1 MLTLKAPIQLH
12 IAQNLTG
19 NAEAFGER
27 IRGNYGLLGAHF
39 AAKDLLF
46 LMTAPPELPEDL
58 GGMTTLVNQQST
70 VDVRSVTMEVV
81 NNVVNRILLD
91 GTEQFTYQDQV
102 YITTVLNR
110 LGITN
115 VAQFM
120 EQVRQLR
127 VENESTVHMTRLYRE
142 ELERILQRQMAGESA
157 PVLPLPAAKGEETP
171 ALARDPRVTLCMEIL
186 NRLETTNL
194 YETVHAFQRS
204 WTGGANLIR
213 NQELKLSEQLRFSNA
228 VSLAEIKQQIYQQ
241 PNLHLLH
248 HLNAYETGN
257 LLEVPKD
264 EEEVLSQAA
273 AAALMTAVDN
283 TVVEVL
289 NRPSFRQEQWVQVKN
304 ALWQVAENTLS
315 RFETYHSQ
323 PQPSADL
330 SVRAD
335 MAWNNY
341 VQELKEYQTLYRQ
354 MYPKAADRLA
364 PPLDRGEGGR
374 TFLTHL
380 AKLEST
386 EETLLDRSTVLRET
400 ETEKHFTEDVLR
412 ENRQQI
418 LRELTGPAAAQPFG
432 QDTALDA
439 EALQLTYRS
448 ETREGDQLQYQENT
462 EIIHTHGQPP
472 AAAERAEAPERR
484 IAEGEKPADRE
495 TLLRQER
502 ELASE
507 RLREIIQRQLQQ
519 QGNAPSAPLQ
529 GGVPMIPDLRRE
541 EPGDEEAGIV
551 EKSFTERT
559 EQEKHFTEDVLR
571 ENRQQILRE
580 LTGPAAQSFGG
591 DTEPDTEALQLTYR
605 SETREG
611 DQVQYQEN
619 TEILHANGQQPP
631 MAAEGAEAPAGRMAE
646 GEKPA
651 DRETLLRQERE
662 RQLASERLREIIQR
676 QLQQGSA
683 PPVQMQGVVPMIPAL
698 RREEPGE
705 EEAGTVEKSFLERTE
720 REKRFIFEHSR
731 ESQQRTIQE
740 LLRTAGA
747 MPGGT
752 VVPPGDSWNVTH
764 WNQTREGDL
773 IHRWENGEH
782 LTVEEQT
789 AIRELVSVRE
799 LRRMWPPKPSAQT
812 ITLHR
817 EHAYREREQVVRES
831 REKAVP
837 LPVVREKVETAMPW
851 LELRQRVEPQTVP
864 PVQPVPLTPREAEEQ
879 APEVL
884 LEEMTR
890 IDQHN
895 RTVLQAVQAESR
907 RKEMQIPT
915 GPDIQRTMRDALRAL
930 NEPESVLREVY
941 AQREEPVATE
951 HPELTPREEAL
962 LRQAEPKERAVYE
975 AVLAYQKD
983 PEGALA
989 KGLLK
994 PGNLGV
1000 LHAELQKAAR
1010 EEAPLELEHPGEEA
1024 QRQREWLRE
1033 QSETVLERFHNL
1045 PVKPRSIVEETAPP
1059 PAVKIV
1065 HKQAAPDVTEELLE
1079 QLEEQR
1085 TRSTV
1090 HTDTHEEVTRRQSH
1104 QVDVN
1109 QMERKVVAQTTEDI
1123 TELVNRTLA
1132 RQMRTISDQ
1141 VYRQMEKRLQAER
1154 SRRGR
1159 L

>member
-58 GGMTTLVNQQST
+58 SGMTTLVNQQNT

-127 VENESTVHMTRLYRE
+127 VENESTVHMTKLYRE
-142 ELERILQRQMAGESA
+142 ELERILQRQAAGEAA
-157 PVLPLPAAKGEETP
+157 PALPLPTAKEEETP
-171 ALARDPRVTLCMEIL
+171 APVRDPRVTLCMEIL

-204 WTGGANLIR
+204 WTGGANTIR
-213 NQELKLSEQLRFSNA
+213 NQEMKLSEQLRFSNA

-257 LLEVPKD
+257 LLEAPKD

-289 NRPSFRQEQWVQVKN
+289 NRPSFRLEQWVQVKN

-330 SVRAD
+330 SVRTD

-364 PPLDRGEGGR
+364 PPLSHREGGR

-380 AKLEST
+380 TKSDST
-386 EETLLDRSTVLRET
+386 EETLLERSAVLRET
-400 ETEKHFTEDVLR
+400 DTEKHFTESVLQ

-418 LRELTGPAAAQPFG
+418 LRELTEPGARSFGRDTGP
-432 QDTALDA
+432 DA
-439 EALQLTYRS
+439 EALHFTYRS
-448 ETREGDQLQYQENT
+448 ENREGDQVQYQENT
-462 EIIHTHGQPP
+462 EIIHAHGQPP
-472 AAAERAEAPERR
+472 VAAEGAEALEGR

-495 TLLRQER
+495 TLLRQEQER
-502 ELASE
+502 QLASE
-507 RLREIIQRQLQQ
+507 RLREVIQRQLQQ
-519 QGNAPSAPLQ
+519 QGNAPAAPLQ
-529 GGVPMIPDLRRE
+529 G
-541 EPGDEEAGIV
+541 A
-551 EKSFTERT
+551 
-559 EQEKHFTEDVLR
+559 
-571 ENRQQILRE
+571 
-580 LTGPAAQSFGG
+580 
-591 DTEPDTEALQLTYR
+591 
-605 SETREG
+605 
-611 DQVQYQEN
+611 
-619 TEILHANGQQPP
+619 
-631 MAAEGAEAPAGRMAE
+631 
-646 GEKPA
+646 
-651 DRETLLRQERE
+651 
-662 RQLASERLREIIQR
+662 
-676 QLQQGSA
+676 
-683 PPVQMQGVVPMIPAL
+683 VPMIPAL

-705 EEAGTVEKSFLERTE
+705 EEAGILEKSFIQKTE
-720 REKRFIFEHSR
+720 KEKNFTHEHSR

-747 MPGGT
+747 IPEGMA
-752 VVPPGDSWNVTH
+752 VPPGDNWNVTH

-773 IHRWENGEH
+773 IHRWENRER

-789 AIRELVSVRE
+789 AIRELIAAPE
-799 LRRMWPPKPSAQT
+799 LQRLWPPKPSTQT
-812 ITLHR
+812 IRLHR
-817 EHAYREREQVVRES
+817 EHEYREREQVVRES
-831 REKAVP
+831 WETAEP
-837 LPVVREKVETAMPW
+837 LPPVRERVETARPW
-851 LELRQRVEPQTVP
+851 LELRQRTEPQPVP

-895 RTVLQAVQAESR
+895 RTVLQAVQAESQ
-907 RKEMQIPT
+907 RKETRIPA

-941 AQREEPVATE
+941 AQREEPAAMT
-951 HPELTPREEAL
+951 HPELTPREEVL
-962 LRQAEPKERAVYE
+962 LQQAKPENRAVYE

-994 PGNLGV
+994 PTNLGAF
-1000 LHAELQKAAR
+1000 HAELQKAAR

-1024 QRQREWLRE
+1024 QRQRELLRE
-1033 QSETVLERFHNL
+1033 QSEAVLERFHNL
-1045 PVKPRSIVEETAPP
+1045 PVKPRSVVEENVTPP

-1065 HKQAAPDVTEELLE
+1065 HKQAASDVTEELLE

>member
-12 IAQNLTG
+12 IAQTLTG

-58 GGMTTLVNQQST
+58 GGMTTLVNQQNS

-127 VENESTVHMTRLYRE
+127 IENESTVHMTKLYRE
-142 ELERILQRQMAGESA
+142 ELEHILQRQMAGESA
-157 PVLPLPAAKGEETP
+157 PVLPLPAAKEEETP
-171 ALARDPRVTLCMEIL
+171 APVRDPRVTLCMEIL
-186 NRLETTNL
+186 NRLETANL

-204 WTGGANLIR
+204 WTGGTNMIR

-228 VSLAEIKQQIYQQ
+228 VSLAEIKQQVYQQ

-257 LLEVPKD
+257 LLEAPKD
-264 EEEVLSQAA
+264 EEEVISQAA

-289 NRPSFRQEQWVQVKN
+289 NRPSFHQEQWIQVKN

-330 SVRAD
+330 PERTEMV
-335 MAWNNY
+335 WNNY
-341 VQELKEYQTLYRQ
+341 VQELREYQTLYRQ
-354 MYPKAADRLA
+354 IYPEAADRLA
-364 PPLDRGEGGR
+364 PPLGRREGGG

-380 AKLEST
+380 TKSEST
-386 EETLLDRSTVLRET
+386 EETLSERSTVYRDT
-400 ETEKHFTEDVLR
+400 DTEKHFTEIVLQENHQKQVLR
-412 ENRQQI
+412 ELTEPGTQFFGRDTGPDAEALQFTYRSENREGDQVQYQENTEIIHNHGQPPAASERAEALEGRIAEGEKSADRETLLRQERELASERLREVIQRQLQQGNAPSASLQGAVSMIPDLRREEPGEEEFGIVEKSFTERTEQEKHFTDSALRESQRQI
-418 LRELTGPAAAQPFG
+418 LRELTGSEVQLFG
-432 QDTALDA
+432 RDTAPDA

-448 ETREGDQLQYQENT
+448 ENREGDQVQYQEST

-472 AAAERAEAPERR
+472 PTLERAEAAEGKTV
-484 IAEGEKPADRE
+484 EGEKTADRE

-519 QGNAPSAPLQ
+519 QGNAPFTPLQ
-529 GGVPMIPDLRRE
+529 GAVPMMPALRRE
-541 EPGDEEAGIV
+541 ELGEEETGIV
-551 EKSFTERT
+551 VQSFAERT
-559 EQEKHFTEDVLR
+559 EQEKLF
-571 ENRQQILRE
+571 
-580 LTGPAAQSFGG
+580 
-591 DTEPDTEALQLTYR
+591 
-605 SETREG
+605 
-611 DQVQYQEN
+611 QY
-619 TEILHANGQQPP
+619 
-631 MAAEGAEAPAGRMAE
+631 
-646 GEKPA
+646 
-651 DRETLLRQERE
+651 ER
-662 RQLASERLREIIQR
+662 
-676 QLQQGSA
+676 
-683 PPVQMQGVVPMIPAL
+683 
-698 RREEPGE
+698 
-705 EEAGTVEKSFLERTE
+705 
-720 REKRFIFEHSR
+720 SR
-731 ESQQRTIQE
+731 ESRQRTILE

-747 MPGGT
+747 IPEGAS
-752 VVPPGDSWNVTH
+752 VLPGDRWNVSH
-764 WNQTREGDL
+764 WNQIREGDL
-773 IHRWENGEH
+773 IHRQESGER
-782 LTVEEQT
+782 LTVEEKST
-789 AIRELVSVRE
+789 IRELAGISE
-799 LRRMWPPKPSAQT
+799 LRQMWPPKPSAQT

-817 EHAYREREQVVRES
+817 EHEYREREQLVRES
-831 REKAVP
+831 RDTAEP
-837 LPVVREKVETAMPW
+837 LPPIVGKAETAMPR
-851 LELRQRVEPQTVP
+851 LELRQRVEFQPVPTVP
-864 PVQPVPLTPREAEEQ
+864 PVPLTPREAEEQ

-895 RTVLQAVQAESR
+895 RTILQAVQAESR
-907 RKEMQIPT
+907 RKETPIPT

-941 AQREEPVATE
+941 AQREEPAATI

-962 LRQAEPKERAVYE
+962 LRQVKPEDRVVYE

-994 PGNLGV
+994 PGNLGA
-1000 LHAELQKAAR
+1000 LHAELQKAVR

-1024 QRQREWLRE
+1024 QRQREWLQE
-1033 QSETVLERFHNL
+1033 QSETVLERFHHL
-1045 PVKPRSIVEETAPP
+1045 PVKSRSVVEEKAPP

-1090 HTDTHEEVTRRQSH
+1090 HTDTHEEVTHRQSH

>member
-58 GGMTTLVNQQST
+58 GGMTTLVNQQNT

-127 VENESTVHMTRLYRE
+127 VENESTVHMTKLYRE
-142 ELERILQRQMAGESA
+142 ELERILQRQATGEKA
-157 PVLPLPAAKGEETP
+157 PALPLPVSREEETVP
-171 ALARDPRVTLCMEIL
+171 QRVDPRVTLCMEIL
-186 NRLETTNL
+186 NRLDTTNL

-204 WTGGANLIR
+204 WAGGVNMIR

-257 LLEVPKD
+257 LLEAPKD

-283 TVVEVL
+283 TVVEIL
-289 NRPSFRQEQWVQVKN
+289 NRPSFRQEQWIQVQS

-315 RFETYHSQ
+315 RFEVYHSQ
-323 PQPSADL
+323 PQPSVDL
-330 SVRAD
+330 SVRTD

-354 MYPKAADRLA
+354 MYPKAAA
-364 PPLDRGEGGR
+364 GSIPLPERRESGQ
-374 TFLTHL
+374 TILTHL
-380 AKLEST
+380 AKEGGT
-386 EETLLDRSTVLRET
+386 EETLLERSDVVRET
-400 ETEKHFTEDVLR
+400 NTEKHFTENTLR
-412 ENRQQI
+412 ESLRQT
-418 LRELTGPAAAQPFG
+418 LREMPESSVQPAGRGTVP
-432 QDTALDA
+432 DA
-439 EALQLTYRS
+439 EALHLTYRN
-448 ETREGDQLQYQENT
+448 EN
-462 EIIHTHGQPP
+462 
-472 AAAERAEAPERR
+472 
-484 IAEGEKPADRE
+484 
-495 TLLRQER
+495 
-502 ELASE
+502 
-507 RLREIIQRQLQQ
+507 
-519 QGNAPSAPLQ
+519 
-529 GGVPMIPDLRRE
+529 
-541 EPGDEEAGIV
+541 
-551 EKSFTERT
+551 
-559 EQEKHFTEDVLR
+559 
-571 ENRQQILRE
+571 
-580 LTGPAAQSFGG
+580 
-591 DTEPDTEALQLTYR
+591 
-605 SETREG
+605 REG

-619 TEILHANGQQPP
+619 MENVHMYGQPP
-631 MAAEGAEAPAGRMAE
+631 VEPKQTEAPAERSAE
-646 GEKPA
+646 SMEPV

-662 RQLASERLREIIQR
+662 RQLASERLREVIQR

-683 PPVQMQGVVPMIPAL
+683 PPAASRREVPMIPAL

-705 EEAGTVEKSFLERTE
+705 EEFGIPEKSFTERTE
-720 REKRFIFEHSR
+720 QEKHLTYEHSR
-731 ESQQRTIQE
+731 ENQQRTIQE

-747 MPGGT
+747 TPGGAA
-752 VVPPGDSWNVTH
+752 VPPGDSWNVTN
-764 WNQTREGDL
+764 WNQIREGDL
-773 IHRWENGEH
+773 IHRQENGER
-782 LTVEEQT
+782 LTVEEKST
-789 AIRELVSVRE
+789 IRELTGIPE
-799 LRRMWPPKPSAQT
+799 LRRMWPPKPSAQS
-812 ITLHR
+812 ITLRR
-817 EHAYREREQVVRES
+817 EHEYREREKVVRES
-831 REKAVP
+831 RETAVP
-837 LPVVREKVETAMPW
+837 LPPIRERVENAMPW
-851 LELRQRVEPQTVP
+851 LELRQRVEPQ
-864 PVQPVPLTPREAEEQ
+864 PVQSVPPVPLTPREAEEQ

-895 RTVLQAVQAESR
+895 RTVLQAVQKESQ
-907 RKEMQIPT
+907 RKEMRIPS

-930 NEPESVLREVY
+930 NEPESVLREIY
-941 AQREEPVATE
+941 AQREEPAATV

-962 LRQAEPKERAVYE
+962 LRQAEPENQAVYE

-994 PGNLGV
+994 PGNLGA

-1024 QRQREWLRE
+1024 QRQRELLRE
-1033 QSETVLERFHNL
+1033 QSEMVLERFHHL
-1045 PVKPRSIVEETAPP
+1045 PVKPRSVVEETTAPP

-1090 HTDTHEEVTRRQSH
+1090 RTDTHEEVTRRQSH

>member
-58 GGMTTLVNQQST
+58 GGMTTLVNQQNT

-91 GTEQFTYQDQV
+91 GSEQFTYQDQV

-127 VENESTVHMTRLYRE
+127 VENESTVHMTKLYRE
-142 ELERILQRQMAGESA
+142 ELAHILQRQMVGERA
-157 PVLPLPAAKGEETP
+157 PTLPLPAGKEAETSAP
-171 ALARDPRVTLCMEIL
+171 AQDPRVTLCMEIL
-186 NRLETTNL
+186 NRLDTTNL

-204 WTGGANLIR
+204 WRGGTNTIR

-248 HLNAYETGN
+248 HLNAYETGS
-257 LLEVPKD
+257 LLEAPKN

-273 AAALMTAVDN
+273 AAALMTVVDN

-289 NRPSFRQEQWVQVKN
+289 NRPSFRQEQWVQVQN

-323 PQPSADL
+323 PQPFVDL
-330 SVRAD
+330 PERTDV
-335 MAWNNY
+335 AWNNY

-354 MYPKAADRLA
+354 MYPKAVDRLV
-364 PPLDRGEGGR
+364 PPPDRGEDGR

-380 AKLEST
+380 TKSEST
-386 EETLLDRSTVLRET
+386 EETLSERSTVFRNT
-400 ETEKHFTEDVLR
+400 DMEKYFTESVLQ
-412 ENRQQI
+412 ENQQKQI
-418 LRELTGPAAAQPFG
+418 LRELTGSEAQLFG
-432 QDTALDA
+432 QDTGPDA
-439 EALQLTYRS
+439 ETLQLTYRS
-448 ETREGDQLQYQENT
+448 ENREGDQIHYQENT

-472 AAAERAEAPERR
+472 LAVERAETSEGR
-484 IAEGEKPADRE
+484 I
-495 TLLRQER
+495 
-502 ELASE
+502 
-507 RLREIIQRQLQQ
+507 
-519 QGNAPSAPLQ
+519 
-529 GGVPMIPDLRRE
+529 
-541 EPGDEEAGIV
+541 
-551 EKSFTERT
+551 
-559 EQEKHFTEDVLR
+559 
-571 ENRQQILRE
+571 
-580 LTGPAAQSFGG
+580 
-591 DTEPDTEALQLTYR
+591 
-605 SETREG
+605 
-611 DQVQYQEN
+611 
-619 TEILHANGQQPP
+619 
-631 MAAEGAEAPAGRMAE
+631 AE

-662 RQLASERLREIIQR
+662 RQLTNERLREVIQR

-683 PPVQMQGVVPMIPAL
+683 PSAPLQGAVPMIPAL
-698 RREEPGE
+698 RREGPGE
-705 EEAGTVEKSFLERTE
+705 EELGIGEKSFTERTE
-720 REKRFIFEHSR
+720 QEKHFTYEHSR
-731 ESQQRTIQE
+731 ENQQRTILE

-747 MPGGT
+747 IPGEK
-752 VVPPGDSWNVTH
+752 VVPPGNRWNITH
-764 WNQTREGDL
+764 WNQIREGDL
-773 IHRWENGEH
+773 IHRQESGEQ
-782 LTVEEQT
+782 LTVEEKST
-789 AIRELVSVRE
+789 IRELAGISD

-812 ITLHR
+812 IRLHR
-817 EHAYREREQVVRES
+817 EHTYREREQVVRES
-831 REKAVP
+831 RDTAESLP
-837 LPVVREKVETAMPW
+837 LVRESVERAMPR
-851 LELRQRVEPQTVP
+851 LELRQRVEFQPVP
-864 PVQPVPLTPREAEEQ
+864 TIPSVPLTPREAEEQ

-890 IDQHN
+890 IDQRN
-895 RTVLQAVQAESR
+895 RTLLQAVQAESR
-907 RKEMQIPT
+907 RKETPIPT

-941 AQREEPVATE
+941 TQREEPAATV

-962 LRQAEPKERAVYE
+962 LRQVEPEDRAVYE

-983 PEGALA
+983 PEGTLA

-994 PGNLGV
+994 PGNLGA
-1000 LHAELQKAAR
+1000 LHAELQKAVR

-1024 QRQREWLRE
+1024 QRQREWLQE
-1033 QSETVLERFHNL
+1033 QSETVLERFHHL
-1045 PVKPRSIVEETAPP
+1045 PVKPRSVVEEKAPP

-1079 QLEEQR
+1079 HLEEQR

-1090 HTDTHEEVTRRQSH
+1090 HTDSHEEVTRRQSH

>member
-58 GGMTTLVNQQST
+58 GGMTTLVNQQNT

-127 VENESTVHMTRLYRE
+127 VENESTVHMTKLYRE
-142 ELERILQRQMAGESA
+142 ELERILQRQAAGEDA
-157 PVLPLPAAKGEETP
+157 PALPLPAAKEEETP
-171 ALARDPRVTLCMEIL
+171 APAQDPRVTLCMEIL
-186 NRLETTNL
+186 NRLDTTNL

-204 WTGGANLIR
+204 WIGGTNIIR

-228 VSLAEIKQQIYQQ
+228 VSLAEIKQQVYQQ

-248 HLNAYETGN
+248 HLNAYETGD
-257 LLEVPKD
+257 LLEAPRD

-289 NRPSFRQEQWVQVKN
+289 NRPQFRQEQWVQVQN

-323 PQPSADL
+323 PQPSVDL
-330 SVRAD
+330 SVRTD

-354 MYPKAADRLA
+354 MYPKAADAQL
-364 PPLDRGEGGR
+364 PLPERREGGR

-380 AKLEST
+380 TKEGGT
-386 EETLLDRSTVLRET
+386 EETLLERSTVLHET
-400 ETEKHFTEDVLR
+400 DREKHSTENALR
-412 ENRQQI
+412 ESLRQTI
-418 LRELTGPAAAQPFG
+418 RELPESGVQPTGG
-432 QDTALDA
+432 DTAPGA
-439 EALQLTYRS
+439 EFLQLTYRN
-448 ETREGDQLQYQENT
+448 ENREGDQIQYQENT
-462 EIIHTHGQPP
+462 ENVYVPGKMTV
-472 AAAERAEAPERR
+472 E
-484 IAEGEKPADRE
+484 
-495 TLLRQER
+495 
-502 ELASE
+502 SE
-507 RLREIIQRQLQQ
+507 Q
-519 QGNAPSAPLQ
+519 
-529 GGVPMIPDLRRE
+529 
-541 EPGDEEAGIV
+541 
-551 EKSFTERT
+551 
-559 EQEKHFTEDVLR
+559 
-571 ENRQQILRE
+571 
-580 LTGPAAQSFGG
+580 
-591 DTEPDTEALQLTYR
+591 TEALTGR
-605 SETREG
+605 SVE
-611 DQVQYQEN
+611 
-619 TEILHANGQQPP
+619 
-631 MAAEGAEAPAGRMAE
+631 AAE
-646 GEKPA
+646 PA

-662 RQLASERLREIIQR
+662 RQLASERLREVTRQ
-676 QLQQGSA
+676 QLQKGGA
-683 PPVQMQGVVPMIPAL
+683 PSTAPGEAVPMIPAL
-698 RREEPGE
+698 YREEPDE
-705 EEAGTVEKSFLERTE
+705 KEAVIDKKLVSERTE
-720 REKRFIFEHSR
+720 QEKHFTYEHSR
-731 ESQQRTIQE
+731 ESQRQTIQE

-747 MPGGT
+747 IPGGT
-752 VVPPGDSWNVTH
+752 PVPPGEIWNLTQL
-764 WNQTREGDL
+764 NQIREGDL
-773 IHRWENGEH
+773 IHRQEAGEQ

-789 AIRELVSVRE
+789 AIRELIAAPE
-799 LRRMWPPKPSAQT
+799 LQRIWPPKPSAHT
-812 ITLHR
+812 VMLHR
-817 EHAYREREQVVRES
+817 EHAYREREQIVRES
-831 REKAVP
+831 RETAEP
-837 LPVVREKVETAMPW
+837 LPPARERAETAMPW
-851 LELRQRVEPQTVP
+851 LELRQRTETQPVP
-864 PVQPVPLTPREAEEQ
+864 PVQPLPLTPREAEEQ

-907 RKEMQIPT
+907 RKETRMPA
-915 GPDIQRTMRDALRAL
+915 GPDLQRTMRDALRAL
-930 NEPESVLREVY
+930 NEPESVLREIY
-941 AQREEPVATE
+941 AQREQPADTV

-962 LRQAEPKERAVYE
+962 LRQAEPENQAVYE

-994 PGNLGV
+994 PGNLGA
-1000 LHAELQKAAR
+1000 LHAELQKAVR
-1010 EEAPLELEHPGEEA
+1010 EETPLELEHPGEEA
-1024 QRQREWLRE
+1024 QRQRELLRE
-1033 QSETVLERFHNL
+1033 QSEAVLERFHHL
-1045 PVKPRSIVEETAPP
+1045 PVKPRSVVEENVTPP

-1090 HTDTHEEVTRRQSH
+1090 RTDTHEEVNRRESH

-1109 QMERKVVAQTTEDI
+1109 QVERKVVAQTAEDI

>member
-1 MLTLKAPIQLH
+1 MLTLKVPIQLH

-58 GGMTTLVNQQST
+58 GGMTTLVNQQNT

-127 VENESTVHMTRLYRE
+127 VENESTVHMTKLYRE
-142 ELERILQRQMAGESA
+142 ELERILQRQAAGEAA
-157 PVLPLPAAKGEETP
+157 PALPLPAAKEEEAP
-171 ALARDPRVTLCMEIL
+171 APARDPRVTLCMEIL
-186 NRLETTNL
+186 NRLDTTNL
-194 YETVHAFQRS
+194 YETVHAFQRNWS
-204 WTGGANLIR
+204 GGINTFR
-213 NQELKLSEQLRFSNA
+213 NQELKLSEQMRFSNA

-248 HLNAYETGN
+248 HLNAYEAGI
-257 LLEVPKD
+257 LLEAPRD
-264 EEEVLSQAA
+264 EEQVLSQAA
-273 AAALMTAVDN
+273 AAALVTAVDN

-289 NRPSFRQEQWVQVKN
+289 NRPQLRQEQWVQVTN

-323 PQPSADL
+323 PQPPADL
-330 SVRAD
+330 SVRTD
-335 MAWNNY
+335 VAWNNY

-364 PPLDRGEGGR
+364 PPLGHREDGR
-374 TFLTHL
+374 TVLTHL
-380 AKLEST
+380 IKEGGT
-386 EETLLDRSTVLRET
+386 EETLLKRSAVLRET
-400 ETEKHFTEDVLR
+400 DTEKYFTENTLR
-412 ENRQQI
+412 ENQRQVI
-418 LRELTGPAAAQPFG
+418 REL
-432 QDTALDA
+432 
-439 EALQLTYRS
+439 
-448 ETREGDQLQYQENT
+448 
-462 EIIHTHGQPP
+462 
-472 AAAERAEAPERR
+472 
-484 IAEGEKPADRE
+484 K
-495 TLLRQER
+495 
-502 ELASE
+502 
-507 RLREIIQRQLQQ
+507 
-519 QGNAPSAPLQ
+519 
-529 GGVPMIPDLRRE
+529 
-541 EPGDEEAGIV
+541 
-551 EKSFTERT
+551 
-559 EQEKHFTEDVLR
+559 
-571 ENRQQILRE
+571 
-580 LTGPAAQSFGG
+580 GPAAQLFGR
-591 DTEPDTEALQLTYR
+591 DTVPDTEELHLTYR
-605 SETREG
+605 NESREG

-619 TEILHANGQQPP
+619 TEIIHAHEQPP
-631 MAAEGAEAPAGRMAE
+631 VAAERAEAPEGRIAE

-662 RQLASERLREIIQR
+662 RQLASERLREVIQR
-676 QLQQGSA
+676 QMQQGSA
-683 PPVQMQGVVPMIPAL
+683 PSSAPGEAVPMIPAL

-705 EEAGTVEKSFLERTE
+705 EEAGAAEKFLS
-720 REKRFIFEHSR
+720 EKTGKEKHFTYEYSR
-731 ESQQRTIQE
+731 ESQRQIIQE

-747 MPGGT
+747 IPGGT
-752 VVPPGDSWNVTH
+752 AVPPGEIWNLTH
-764 WNQTREGDL
+764 LNQIREGDL
-773 IHRWENGEH
+773 IHRQENGER

-789 AIRELVSVRE
+789 AIKERIAAQELQR
-799 LRRMWPPKPSAQT
+799 LWPPKPST
-812 ITLHR
+812 HTVMLHR
-817 EHAYREREQVVRES
+817 EHTYREQEQMVRES
-831 REKAVP
+831 RETAEP
-837 LPVVREKVETAMPW
+837 LPPVRERVETGMPW
-851 LELRQRVEPQTVP
+851 LELRQRTETQPVA

-895 RTVLQAVQAESR
+895 RTILQAVQEESQ
-907 RKEMQIPT
+907 RKETQIFT

-941 AQREEPVATE
+941 AQREEPAAMA

-962 LRQAEPKERAVYE
+962 LRQAEPEDRALYE

-994 PGNLGV
+994 PGNLGA
-1000 LHAELQKAAR
+1000 LHAELKKAVR
-1010 EEAPLELEHPGEEA
+1010 EETPLELAHPGEED

-1033 QSETVLERFHNL
+1033 RSETVLERFHHL
-1045 PVKPRSIVEETAPP
+1045 PIQPRTILEPP
-1059 PAVKIV
+1059 GTPPQAVKIV

>member
-58 GGMTTLVNQQST
+58 GGMTTLVNQQNT

-127 VENESTVHMTRLYRE
+127 VENESTVHMTKLYRE
-142 ELERILQRQMAGESA
+142 ELERILQRQAAGENA
-157 PVLPLPAAKGEETP
+157 PVLPLIVSREEETAP
-171 ALARDPRVTLCMEIL
+171 QSVDPRVTLCMEIL
-186 NRLETTNL
+186 NRLDTTNL
-194 YETVHAFQRS
+194 YETVHAFQRNWS
-204 WTGGANLIR
+204 GGVNIFR

-228 VSLAEIKQQIYQQ
+228 VSLAEIKQQVYQQ

-248 HLNAYETGN
+248 HLNAYETGT
-257 LLEVPKD
+257 LLEAPRD

-273 AAALMTAVDN
+273 AAALVSAVDN

-289 NRPSFRQEQWVQVKN
+289 NRPQFRQEQWVQVQN

-323 PQPSADL
+323 PQLSIDL
-330 SVRAD
+330 SVRTDA
-335 MAWNNY
+335 AWNNY

-354 MYPKAADRLA
+354 MYPKALDIPA
-364 PPLDRGEGGR
+364 PLPERREDAG
-374 TFLTHL
+374 TFLTYL
-380 AKLEST
+380 TKEGET
-386 EETLLDRSTVLRET
+386 EETLLERSAVLRET
-400 ETEKHFTEDVLR
+400 DTEKYYTENVLR
-412 ENRQQI
+412 ENRQQ
-418 LRELTGPAAAQPFG
+418 
-432 QDTALDA
+432 
-439 EALQLTYRS
+439 
-448 ETREGDQLQYQENT
+448 
-462 EIIHTHGQPP
+462 
-472 AAAERAEAPERR
+472 
-484 IAEGEKPADRE
+484 
-495 TLLRQER
+495 
-502 ELASE
+502 
-507 RLREIIQRQLQQ
+507 
-519 QGNAPSAPLQ
+519 
-529 GGVPMIPDLRRE
+529 
-541 EPGDEEAGIV
+541 
-551 EKSFTERT
+551 
-559 EQEKHFTEDVLR
+559 
-571 ENRQQILRE
+571 
-580 LTGPAAQSFGG
+580 
-591 DTEPDTEALQLTYR
+591 
-605 SETREG
+605 
-611 DQVQYQEN
+611 
-619 TEILHANGQQPP
+619 
-631 MAAEGAEAPAGRMAE
+631 
-646 GEKPA
+646 
-651 DRETLLRQERE
+651 
-662 RQLASERLREIIQR
+662 
-676 QLQQGSA
+676 
-683 PPVQMQGVVPMIPAL
+683 
-698 RREEPGE
+698 
-705 EEAGTVEKSFLERTE
+705 
-720 REKRFIFEHSR
+720 
-731 ESQQRTIQE
+731 TIQE

-747 MPGGT
+747 IPGGT
-752 VVPPGDSWNVTH
+752 VVPPGDIRNATH
-764 WNQTREGDL
+764 LNQIREGDL
-773 IHRWENGEH
+773 IRRQENGER
-782 LTVEEQT
+782 LTVEKQT
-789 AIRELVSVRE
+789 AIRKLIAAQE
-799 LRRMWPPKPSAQT
+799 LRHLWPPNASAHT
-812 ITLHR
+812 VMLHR
-817 EHAYREREQVVRES
+817 ERDYWEREQVVRES
-831 REKAVP
+831 RETAEP
-837 LPVVREKVETAMPW
+837 LPPVRERVETAMSW
-851 LELRQRVEPQTVP
+851 LEPRQRTEPQSVP
-864 PVQPVPLTPREAEEQ
+864 PVQPLPLTSREAEEQ

-907 RKEMQIPT
+907 RKETQIPT
-915 GPDIQRTMRDALRAL
+915 GPDIRRTMRDALRAL

-941 AQREEPVATE
+941 AQREKPAAMD

-962 LRQAEPKERAVYE
+962 LRQAEPENQAVYE
-975 AVLAYQKD
+975 AVLAYRKN
-983 PEGALA
+983 PEEVLA

-994 PGNLGV
+994 PANLGA

-1024 QRQREWLRE
+1024 QRQRELLRE
-1033 QSETVLERFHNL
+1033 QSEAVLERFHHL
-1045 PVKPRSIVEETAPP
+1045 PVRPRSIVEETAPLS
-1059 PAVKIV
+1059 AVKIV
-1065 HKQAAPDVTEELLE
+1065 HKQAALDVTEELLE

-1085 TRSTV
+1085 SRSAV
-1090 HTDTHEEVTRRQSH
+1090 HTDTHEEVTYRQSH

-1109 QMERKVVAQTTEDI
+1109 QMEHKVVAQTTEDI

>member
-12 IAQNLTG
+12 IAQNLTA

-58 GGMTTLVNQQST
+58 GGMTTLVNQQNT

-127 VENESTVHMTRLYRE
+127 VENESTVHMTKLYRE
-142 ELERILQRQMAGESA
+142 ELERILQRQMAGETA
-157 PVLPLPAAKGEETP
+157 PALPLPAAKEAETP
-171 ALARDPRVTLCMEIL
+171 AHVRDPRVTLCMEIL

-257 LLEVPKD
+257 LLEAPKN

-289 NRPSFRQEQWVQVKN
+289 NRPSFRLEQWVQVKN

-323 PQPSADL
+323 PQPPADL
-330 SVRAD
+330 PERTE

-364 PPLDRGEGGR
+364 PPLGRGEGGR

-380 AKLEST
+380 TKTENT
-386 EETLLDRSTVLRET
+386 EETLSERNIVSRESD
-400 ETEKHFTEDVLR
+400 TEKHFTETVLR

-418 LRELTGPAAAQPFG
+418 LRELTESGVQPFG
-432 QDTALDA
+432 QDTVPDA
-439 EALQLTYRS
+439 ESLHLTYRS
-448 ETREGDQLQYQENT
+448 ENREGDQFRYQENT
-462 EIIHTHGQPP
+462 EIIHTPGQMPV
-472 AAAERAEAPERR
+472 AAERTEAPE
-484 IAEGEKPADRE
+484 G
-495 TLLRQER
+495 
-502 ELASE
+502 
-507 RLREIIQRQLQQ
+507 
-519 QGNAPSAPLQ
+519 
-529 GGVPMIPDLRRE
+529 
-541 EPGDEEAGIV
+541 
-551 EKSFTERT
+551 
-559 EQEKHFTEDVLR
+559 
-571 ENRQQILRE
+571 
-580 LTGPAAQSFGG
+580 
-591 DTEPDTEALQLTYR
+591 R
-605 SETREG
+605 S
-611 DQVQYQEN
+611 
-619 TEILHANGQQPP
+619 
-631 MAAEGAEAPAGRMAE
+631 AE

-662 RQLASERLREIIQR
+662 RQLASERLREVIQR
-676 QLQQGSA
+676 QLQQGNAPSA
-683 PPVQMQGVVPMIPAL
+683 PLQGGVPMIPAL
-698 RREEPGE
+698 HREEPGE
-705 EEAGTVEKSFLERTE
+705 EENRILEKSFTE
-720 REKRFIFEHSR
+720 RAEQEKHFTYKHGR
-731 ESQQRTIQE
+731 ESQQRTILE

-747 MPGGT
+747 IPGGV
-752 VVPPGDSWNVTH
+752 VVPPGDSWNVTQ

-773 IHRWENGEH
+773 IHRQESGER

-789 AIRELVSVRE
+789 AIRELVGIPE

-831 REKAVP
+831 RETAET
-837 LPVVREKVETAMPW
+837 LPPVRERVENAMPW
-851 LELRQRVEPQTVP
+851 LELRQRTEAQPVP

-907 RKEMQIPT
+907 RKEMRIPT

-941 AQREEPVATE
+941 AQREEPAATV

-994 PGNLGV
+994 PGNLGA
-1000 LHAELQKAAR
+1000 LHAELQKAVR

>member
-27 IRGNYGLLGAHF
+27 IRGNYDLLGAHF

-58 GGMTTLVNQQST
+58 GGMTTLVNQQNT

-115 VAQFM
+115 VTQFM

-127 VENESTVHMTRLYRE
+127 LENESTVHMTKLYRE
-142 ELERILQRQMAGESA
+142 ELERILQRQAAGEA
-157 PVLPLPAAKGEETP
+157 VPKLPLTSERAEETAAAP
-171 ALARDPRVTLCMEIL
+171 AQDPRVTLCMEIL

-204 WTGGANLIR
+204 WTGGANTIR
-213 NQELKLSEQLRFSNA
+213 NQELKLSEQVRFSNA
-228 VSLAEIKQQIYQQ
+228 VSLAEIKQQVYQQ
-241 PNLHLLH
+241 PEVHLLH
-248 HLNAYETGN
+248 HLNTYETGT
-257 LLEVPKD
+257 LLDIPRN

-273 AAALMTAVDN
+273 AAALINAVDN
-283 TVVEVL
+283 TVVQVL
-289 NRPSFRQEQWVQVKN
+289 NRPQFRQEQWVRVQN
-304 ALWQVAENTLS
+304 ALWQTAENTLS

-330 SVRAD
+330 PVRTDA
-335 MAWNNY
+335 AWNTY

-354 MYPKAADRLA
+354 MYPKAADRMPMPVGREEA
-364 PPLDRGEGGR
+364 DR
-374 TFLTHL
+374 TFLTY
-380 AKLEST
+380 LERAERT
-386 EETLLDRSTVLRET
+386 EETVLERNSELQEIDR
-400 ETEKHFTEDVLR
+400 EKHFTDNVLR
-412 ENRQQI
+412 ENRQQVI
-418 LRELTGPAAAQPFG
+418 QEWKGPEAQGFG
-432 QDTALDA
+432 RDT
-439 EALQLTYRS
+439 
-448 ETREGDQLQYQENT
+448 
-462 EIIHTHGQPP
+462 
-472 AAAERAEAPERR
+472 
-484 IAEGEKPADRE
+484 
-495 TLLRQER
+495 
-502 ELASE
+502 
-507 RLREIIQRQLQQ
+507 
-519 QGNAPSAPLQ
+519 
-529 GGVPMIPDLRRE
+529 V
-541 EPGDEEAGIV
+541 
-551 EKSFTERT
+551 
-559 EQEKHFTEDVLR
+559 
-571 ENRQQILRE
+571 
-580 LTGPAAQSFGG
+580 
-591 DTEPDTEALQLTYR
+591 PDTEALHLTYR
-605 SETREG
+605 NESREG
-611 DQVQYQEN
+611 DQVQYQET
-619 TEILHANGQQPP
+619 TENVHIHGQPP
-631 MAAEGAEAPAGRMAE
+631 VELKQAEAPAGRLVEAVE
-646 GEKPA
+646 PA

-662 RQLASERLREIIQR
+662 RQLASVRLREVIQR
-676 QLQQGSA
+676 QLQQGNA
-683 PPVQMQGVVPMIPAL
+683 PSVTSQGAVPMIPAL
-698 RREEPGE
+698 RREEPE
-705 EEAGTVEKSFLERTE
+705 EKEAGAAEKLVSERTE
-720 REKRFIFEHSR
+720 QEKLFTYEHSR
-731 ESQQRTIQE
+731 ESQRQTIQE

-747 MPGGT
+747 IPGET
-752 VVPPGDSWNVTH
+752 VVPPGDTWDL
-764 WNQTREGDL
+764 TRLEQVQEGDL
-773 IHRWENGEH
+773 IYRQESREE

-789 AIRELVSVRE
+789 AVRE
-799 LRRMWPPKPSAQT
+799 LIAAQELQRLWPPKPSAHT
-812 ITLHR
+812 VMLHR
-817 EHAYREREQVVRES
+817 ENAYLEQKQVVRES
-831 REKAVP
+831 QETAEP
-837 LPVVREKVETAMPW
+837 MPPVRERVETAMPW
-851 LELRQRVEPQTVP
+851 LELRQRTEAQSVP

-895 RTVLQAVQAESR
+895 RTVLQAVQEESQ
-907 RKEMQIPT
+907 RKETHIPT

-941 AQREEPVATE
+941 AQRNEPAAMAY
-951 HPELTPREEAL
+951 PELTPREEAL
-962 LRQAEPKERAVYE
+962 LRQAEPEARAVYE
-975 AVLAYQKD
+975 AVLAYRKD

-994 PGNLGV
+994 PANLGA
-1000 LHAELQKAAR
+1000 LHAELQKVAR
-1010 EEAPLELEHPGEEA
+1010 EEVPLDLEHPGEEA
-1024 QRQREWLRE
+1024 IRQRELLRE
-1033 QSETVLERFHNL
+1033 QSEAVLERFHNL

>member
-12 IAQNLTG
+12 IAQNFTG

-58 GGMTTLVNQQST
+58 GGMTTLVNQQNT

-127 VENESTVHMTRLYRE
+127 VENESTVHMTKLYRE
-142 ELERILQRQMAGESA
+142 ELERILQRQAAGEAA
-157 PVLPLPAAKGEETP
+157 PALPLPAAKEAEVP
-171 ALARDPRVTLCMEIL
+171 APVQDPRVTLCMEIL
-186 NRLETTNL
+186 NRLDTTNL
-194 YETVHAFQRS
+194 YETVHAFQRNWFS
-204 WTGGANLIR
+204 GVNIFR

-228 VSLAEIKQQIYQQ
+228 VSLAEIKQQVYQQ

-248 HLNAYETGN
+248 HLNAYETGD
-257 LLEVPKD
+257 LLEAPRD

-289 NRPSFRQEQWVQVKN
+289 NRPQFRQEQWVQVQN

-323 PQPSADL
+323 PQPPADL
-330 SVRAD
+330 SVRTD

-354 MYPKAADRLA
+354 MYPKAAA
-364 PPLDRGEGGR
+364 NSIPLPERREGGR

-380 AKLEST
+380 TKEGGT
-386 EETLLDRSTVLRET
+386 EEMLLERSTMLRET
-400 ETEKHFTEDVLR
+400 DTEKYFTENSLR
-412 ENRQQI
+412 ENQQQVI
-418 LRELTGPAAAQPFG
+418 RELKGPAAQPFG
-432 QDTALDA
+432 RDTVPDTEELH
-439 EALQLTYRS
+439 LTYRNES
-448 ETREGDQLQYQENT
+448 
-462 EIIHTHGQPP
+462 
-472 AAAERAEAPERR
+472 
-484 IAEGEKPADRE
+484 
-495 TLLRQER
+495 
-502 ELASE
+502 
-507 RLREIIQRQLQQ
+507 
-519 QGNAPSAPLQ
+519 
-529 GGVPMIPDLRRE
+529 
-541 EPGDEEAGIV
+541 
-551 EKSFTERT
+551 
-559 EQEKHFTEDVLR
+559 
-571 ENRQQILRE
+571 
-580 LTGPAAQSFGG
+580 
-591 DTEPDTEALQLTYR
+591 
-605 SETREG
+605 REG

-619 TEILHANGQQPP
+619 TENVHIYGQPP
-631 MAAEGAEAPAGRMAE
+631 VEPKQAEALAGRTAE
-646 GEKPA
+646 AAGPT

-662 RQLASERLREIIQR
+662 RQLASERLREVIRQ
-676 QLQQGSA
+676 QLQKGGVPSEMPGGA
-683 PPVQMQGVVPMIPAL
+683 VPLIPVL

-705 EEAGTVEKSFLERTE
+705 EETGTAEKLTSERIE
-720 REKRFIFEHSR
+720 QEKHFTYEHSR
-731 ESQQRTIQE
+731 ESQRQTIQE

-747 MPGGT
+747 IPGGT
-752 VVPPGDSWNVTH
+752 AVPSGEIWNLTH
-764 WNQTREGDL
+764 LNQIREGDL
-773 IHRWENGEH
+773 IHRQENGER

-789 AIRELVSVRE
+789 AIRELIAAPE
-799 LRRMWPPKPSAQT
+799 LQRLWPPKPSAHT
-812 ITLHR
+812 VMLHR
-817 EHAYREREQVVRES
+817 ENTYRELEQVVRES
-831 REKAVP
+831 RETAQP
-837 LPVVREKVETAMPW
+837 LPPVQERVETAMPW
-851 LELRQRVEPQTVP
+851 LELRQRAEPQPVP

-895 RTVLQAVQAESR
+895 RTVLQAVQAESQ
-907 RKEMQIPT
+907 RKETQIPT

-941 AQREEPVATE
+941 AQREEPAAMT

-962 LRQAEPKERAVYE
+962 LRQAEPENQAVYE

-994 PGNLGV
+994 PGNLGA
-1000 LHAELQKAAR
+1000 LHAELQRAAR
-1010 EEAPLELEHPGEEA
+1010 EEVPLELEHPGEEA
-1024 QRQREWLRE
+1024 QRQRELLRE
-1033 QSETVLERFHNL
+1033 QSEAVLERFHHL
-1045 PVKPRSIVEETAPP
+1045 PVKPRSVVEENVTPP

-1090 HTDTHEEVTRRQSH
+1090 RTDTHEEVTRRQSH

-1141 VYRQMEKRLQAER
+1141 VYRQMEKRLQSER

>member
-12 IAQNLTG
+12 IAQDLTG

-58 GGMTTLVNQQST
+58 GGMTTLVNQQNT
-70 VDVRSVTMEVV
+70 VDVRSVTMDVV

-127 VENESTVHMTRLYRE
+127 VENESTVHMTKLYRE
-142 ELERILQRQMAGESA
+142 ELERILQRQAVGEMV
-157 PVLPLPAAKGEETP
+157 PTLPLAPERVEDTP
-171 ALARDPRVTLCMEIL
+171 APIRDPRVTLCMEIL

-204 WTGGANLIR
+204 WTGGANTIR

-241 PNLHLLH
+241 PELRLLH
-248 HLNAYETGN
+248 HLNTFETGA
-257 LLEVPKD
+257 LLDAPRD

-273 AAALMTAVDN
+273 AAALITAVDN
-283 TVVEVL
+283 TVVEIL
-289 NRPSFRQEQWVQVKN
+289 NRPQFRQEQWIQIKN

-315 RFETYHSQ
+315 RFETYHSE
-323 PQPSADL
+323 PRPHIDL
-330 SVRAD
+330 TERID

-341 VQELKEYQTLYRQ
+341 ARELKEYQLLYRQ
-354 MYPKAADRLA
+354 MYPKAADGLFGPQR
-364 PPLDRGEGGR
+364 RGEDDR
-374 TFLTHL
+374 TVLTHV
-380 AKLEST
+380 AEKEHS
-386 EETLLDRSTVLRET
+386 EETQTEKNTVFGEHEIENRFSETVLRET
-400 ETEKHFTEDVLR
+400 
-412 ENRQQI
+412 RQQI
-418 LRELTGPAAAQPFG
+418 LREVTGNATDRPSGRGSA
-432 QDTALDA
+432 TDA
-439 EALQLTYRS
+439 EALHLTYRS
-448 ETREGDQLQYQENT
+448 EIREGDQIHYQENG
-462 EIIHTHGQPP
+462 EIIPAHGQLP
-472 AAAERAEAPERR
+472 AAAERAEAPGKKALRE
-484 IAEGEKPADRE
+484 EKTTDRE
-495 TLLRQER
+495 L
-502 ELASE
+502 
-507 RLREIIQRQLQQ
+507 
-519 QGNAPSAPLQ
+519 
-529 GGVPMIPDLRRE
+529 
-541 EPGDEEAGIV
+541 
-551 EKSFTERT
+551 
-559 EQEKHFTEDVLR
+559 
-571 ENRQQILRE
+571 
-580 LTGPAAQSFGG
+580 
-591 DTEPDTEALQLTYR
+591 
-605 SETREG
+605 
-611 DQVQYQEN
+611 
-619 TEILHANGQQPP
+619 
-631 MAAEGAEAPAGRMAE
+631 
-646 GEKPA
+646 
-651 DRETLLRQERE
+651 LLRQERE
-662 RQLASERLREIIQR
+662 RQLAGERLRETIQHQLR
-676 QLQQGSA
+676 QSSA
-683 PPVQMQGVVPMIPAL
+683 PSVTPRVVPSVISLL
-698 RREEPGE
+698 RREEPE
-705 EEAGTVEKSFLERTE
+705 EETGIPEKTLAERVERERQSIFERHWESRQRTVLERLRMAETISG
-720 REKRFIFEHSR
+720 EK
-731 ESQQRTIQE
+731 
-740 LLRTAGA
+740 A
-747 MPGGT
+747 
-752 VVPPGDSWNVTH
+752 VPPGDSWNMTR
-764 WNQTREGDL
+764 WTQIREGDL
-773 IHRWENGEH
+773 IHRQENWER
-782 LTVEEQT
+782 LTAEEKSVIT
-789 AIRELVSVRE
+789 ELMNVPQS
-799 LRRMWPPKPSAQT
+799 RRAASPQPDDRT
-812 ITLHR
+812 TVLHR
-817 EHAYREREQVVRES
+817 EREYREWEQVMRES
-831 REKAVP
+831 REMSEP
-837 LPVVREKVETAMPW
+837 LPPTRERMENTMPW
-851 LELRQRVEPQTVP
+851 PELRQREEVP
-864 PVQPVPLTPREAEEQ
+864 SAATVQPVPMTPREAEEQ

-895 RTVLQAVQAESR
+895 RTILQAVQAESQ
-907 RKEMQIPT
+907 RKETRIPT

-941 AQREEPVATE
+941 AQRNEPTAMA

-962 LRQAEPKERAVYE
+962 LRQAEPEERAVYE

-994 PGNLGV
+994 PGNLGT
-1000 LHAELQKAAR
+1000 LHAELQKVAR

-1024 QRQREWLRE
+1024 RRQQEFIQE
-1033 QSETVLERFHNL
+1033 QTETVLERFHHL
-1045 PVKPRSIVEETAPP
+1045 PVKPRSIAEQTAPP
-1059 PAVKIV
+1059 PSVKIV
-1065 HKQAAPDVTEELLE
+1065 HKQTPPDVTEELLE

-1085 TRSTV
+1085 SRSTV

>member
-27 IRGNYGLLGAHF
+27 IRGNYDLLGAHF

-58 GGMTTLVNQQST
+58 GGMTTLVNQQNT

-127 VENESTVHMTRLYRE
+127 LENESTVHMTKLYRE
-142 ELERILQRQMAGESA
+142 ELERILQRQAAGEAVPKLPLTSERTEETAAA
-157 PVLPLPAAKGEETP
+157 PVQ
-171 ALARDPRVTLCMEIL
+171 DPRVTLCMEIL

-204 WTGGANLIR
+204 WTGGANTIR
-213 NQELKLSEQLRFSNA
+213 NQELKLSEQVRFSNA
-228 VSLAEIKQQIYQQ
+228 VSLAEIKQQVYQQ
-241 PNLHLLH
+241 PEVHLLH
-248 HLNAYETGN
+248 HLNTYETGT
-257 LLEVPKD
+257 LLDIPRN

-273 AAALMTAVDN
+273 AAALINAVDN
-283 TVVEVL
+283 TVVQVL
-289 NRPSFRQEQWVQVKN
+289 NRPQFRQEQWVWVQN
-304 ALWQVAENTLS
+304 ALWQTAENTLS

-330 SVRAD
+330 PARTDA
-335 MAWNNY
+335 AWNTY

-354 MYPKAADRLA
+354 MYPKAADRMPMPVGREEA
-364 PPLDRGEGGR
+364 DR
-374 TFLTHL
+374 TFLTY
-380 AKLEST
+380 LERAERT
-386 EETLLDRSTVLRET
+386 EETVLERNLELREIDR
-400 ETEKHFTEDVLR
+400 EKHFTDNVLR
-412 ENRQQI
+412 ENRQQVI
-418 LRELTGPAAAQPFG
+418 QEWKGPEAQGFG
-432 QDTALDA
+432 RDT
-439 EALQLTYRS
+439 
-448 ETREGDQLQYQENT
+448 
-462 EIIHTHGQPP
+462 
-472 AAAERAEAPERR
+472 
-484 IAEGEKPADRE
+484 
-495 TLLRQER
+495 
-502 ELASE
+502 
-507 RLREIIQRQLQQ
+507 
-519 QGNAPSAPLQ
+519 
-529 GGVPMIPDLRRE
+529 V
-541 EPGDEEAGIV
+541 
-551 EKSFTERT
+551 
-559 EQEKHFTEDVLR
+559 
-571 ENRQQILRE
+571 
-580 LTGPAAQSFGG
+580 
-591 DTEPDTEALQLTYR
+591 PDTEALHLTYR
-605 SETREG
+605 NESREG
-611 DQVQYQEN
+611 DQVQYQET
-619 TEILHANGQQPP
+619 TENVHIHGQPP
-631 MAAEGAEAPAGRMAE
+631 VELKQAEAPAGRLVEAVE
-646 GEKPA
+646 PV

-662 RQLASERLREIIQR
+662 RQLASVRLREVIQR
-676 QLQQGSA
+676 QLQQGNA
-683 PPVQMQGVVPMIPAL
+683 PSVTSQGAVPMIPAL
-698 RREEPGE
+698 RREEPE
-705 EEAGTVEKSFLERTE
+705 EKEAGAAEKLVSERTE
-720 REKRFIFEHSR
+720 QEKLFTYEHSR
-731 ESQQRTIQE
+731 ESQRQTIQE

-747 MPGGT
+747 IPGET
-752 VVPPGDSWNVTH
+752 VVPPGDTWDL
-764 WNQTREGDL
+764 TRLEQVQEGDL
-773 IHRWENGEH
+773 IYRQESREE

-789 AIRELVSVRE
+789 AVRE
-799 LRRMWPPKPSAQT
+799 LIAAQELQRLWPPKPSAHT
-812 ITLHR
+812 VMLHR
-817 EHAYREREQVVRES
+817 ENAYLEQKQVVRES
-831 REKAVP
+831 QETAEP
-837 LPVVREKVETAMPW
+837 MPPVRERVETAMPW
-851 LELRQRVEPQTVP
+851 LELRQRTEAQSVP

-895 RTVLQAVQAESR
+895 RTVLQAVQEESQ
-907 RKEMQIPT
+907 RKETHIPT

-941 AQREEPVATE
+941 AQRNEPAAMAY
-951 HPELTPREEAL
+951 PELTPREEAL
-962 LRQAEPKERAVYE
+962 LRQAEPEARAVYE
-975 AVLAYQKD
+975 AVLAYRKD

-994 PGNLGV
+994 PANLGA

-1010 EEAPLELEHPGEEA
+1010 EEAPLELEHPGEEV
-1024 QRQREWLRE
+1024 QRQRELLRE

-1045 PVKPRSIVEETAPP
+1045 PVKPRSVVEETAPP

-1090 HTDTHEEVTRRQSH
+1090 YTDTHEEVTRRQSH

>member
-27 IRGNYGLLGAHF
+27 IRGNYDLLGAHF

-58 GGMTTLVNQQST
+58 GGMTTLVNQQNT

-127 VENESTVHMTRLYRE
+127 LENESTVHMTKLYRE
-142 ELERILQRQMAGESA
+142 ELERILQRQAAGETV
-157 PVLPLPAAKGEETP
+157 PKLPLTSERAEETSA
-171 ALARDPRVTLCMEIL
+171 ALAQDPRVTLCMEIL

-204 WTGGANLIR
+204 WTGGANTIR
-213 NQELKLSEQLRFSNA
+213 NQELKLSEQMRFSNA
-228 VSLAEIKQQIYQQ
+228 VSLAEIKQQVYQQ
-241 PNLHLLH
+241 PEVHLLH
-248 HLNAYETGN
+248 HLNTYETGT
-257 LLEVPKD
+257 LLDTPRN

-273 AAALMTAVDN
+273 AAALINAVDN
-283 TVVEVL
+283 TVVQVL
-289 NRPSFRQEQWVQVKN
+289 NRPQFRQEQWVRVQN
-304 ALWQVAENTLS
+304 ALWQTAENTLS

-323 PQPSADL
+323 PQPPADL
-330 SVRAD
+330 PARTDA
-335 MAWNNY
+335 AWNTY
-341 VQELKEYQTLYRQ
+341 VQELKGYQTLYRQ
-354 MYPKAADRLA
+354 MYPKAAVDSF
-364 PPLDRGEGGR
+364 PLLERREGGQ
-374 TFLTHL
+374 TILTHL
-380 AKLEST
+380 AKEGGT
-386 EETLLDRSTVLRET
+386 EETLLERSTVLRRT
-400 ETEKHFTEDVLR
+400 DREKHFTENTLR
-412 ENRQQI
+412 ESLRQT
-418 LRELTGPAAAQPFG
+418 LREMPESGVQPVGRDAAPGVEFP
-432 QDTALDA
+432 
-439 EALQLTYRS
+439 QLTYRS
-448 ETREGDQLQYQENT
+448 ENQ
-462 EIIHTHGQPP
+462 
-472 AAAERAEAPERR
+472 
-484 IAEGEKPADRE
+484 
-495 TLLRQER
+495 
-502 ELASE
+502 
-507 RLREIIQRQLQQ
+507 
-519 QGNAPSAPLQ
+519 
-529 GGVPMIPDLRRE
+529 
-541 EPGDEEAGIV
+541 
-551 EKSFTERT
+551 
-559 EQEKHFTEDVLR
+559 
-571 ENRQQILRE
+571 
-580 LTGPAAQSFGG
+580 
-591 DTEPDTEALQLTYR
+591 
-605 SETREG
+605 EG
-611 DQVQYQEN
+611 DQVQYQET
-619 TEILHANGQQPP
+619 TETVHIHEQSPVELKQ
-631 MAAEGAEAPAGRMAE
+631 AEALAGRPVEAVE
-646 GEKPA
+646 PA

-662 RQLASERLREIIQR
+662 RQLASERLREVIR
-676 QLQQGSA
+676 QQLRQGSV
-683 PPVQMQGVVPMIPAL
+683 PPTLSGEAVSMIPAL
-698 RREEPGE
+698 RGEELGE
-705 EEAGTVEKSFLERTE
+705 EEAGAAKKLVSERTE
-720 REKRFIFEHSR
+720 QEKYFTYEHSR
-731 ESQQRTIQE
+731 ESQRQTIQE
-740 LLRTAGA
+740 LLRTAGSI
-747 MPGGT
+747 PGGT
-752 VVPPGDSWNVTH
+752 DVPPGEIWNLIQL
-764 WNQTREGDL
+764 NQIREGDL
-773 IHRWENGEH
+773 IHRQEAGER

-789 AIRELVSVRE
+789 AVRE
-799 LRRMWPPKPSAQT
+799 LIAAQELQRLWPPKPSAHT
-812 ITLHR
+812 VMLHR
-817 EHAYREREQVVRES
+817 ENAYLEQEQVVREN
-831 REKAVP
+831 RETAEP
-837 LPVVREKVETAMPW
+837 LPPMREKVETVMPW
-851 LELRQRVEPQTVP
+851 LELQQRTEAQSVP

-895 RTVLQAVQAESR
+895 RTILQAVQAESQ
-907 RKEMQIPT
+907 RKETRIPT

-941 AQREEPVATE
+941 AQRNEPIAMA
-951 HPELTPREEAL
+951 HPELSPREEAL
-962 LRQAEPKERAVYE
+962 LLQAEPEERAVYE

-994 PGNLGV
+994 PGNLGAF
-1000 LHAELQKAAR
+1000 HAELQKVVR
-1010 EEAPLELEHPGEEA
+1010 EEAPLELEHPSEEA
-1024 QRQREWLRE
+1024 QRQRELLRE
-1033 QSETVLERFHNL
+1033 QSEAVLERFHHL
-1045 PVKPRSIVEETAPP
+1045 PVKPRSVVEETAPP

-1090 HTDTHEEVTRRQSH
+1090 YTDTHEEVTRRQSH